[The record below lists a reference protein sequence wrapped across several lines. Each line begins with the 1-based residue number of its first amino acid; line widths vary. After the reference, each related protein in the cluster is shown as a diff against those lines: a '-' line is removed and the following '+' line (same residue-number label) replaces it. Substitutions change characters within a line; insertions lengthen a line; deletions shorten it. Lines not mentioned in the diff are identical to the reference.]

1 MAEGFLA
8 GGGLGSAAMAPGPE
22 RTDWTVE
29 EELAALDKGE
39 HPPAALGVGTLRG
52 RLGAGFGPAGRV
64 AAVAVRAAPTA
75 GLGVGGRP
83 RASRPGCRK
92 LSPDSRVGRARNCPP
107 GCLDR
112 FLGLDLFQDED
123 SCSDCS
129 NYKPGSSLQSFVL
142 EGKTLFPEM
151 FQTSHLLFYE
161 RFRAYQDYILV
172 LVLTAFNLFVADCK
186 ASEVREFTAE
196 FLEKVLEPSGWRAVW
211 HTNVFE
217 VLVEVTDV
225 DFAAL
230 KAVVRLA
237 DPYLCESQVS
247 TFTLE
252 CMKELLELKEHR
264 LPLQEL
270 WVVFDDS
277 GVFDQTALAI
287 EHVRFFY
294 QKIWRS
300 WDEEEEDEYDYFVRC
315 VEPRLRLHY
324 DILEDRVPSG
334 LIVDYHN
341 LLSQC
346 EESYRKFL
354 NLRSSLSNC
363 NSDSEQ
369 ENISMVEGLKLYS
382 EIEQLKQKL
391 KLIENPLLRYVF
403 GYQKNSNIQA
413 KGIRPSGQ
421 KVTHVVSSIML
432 TGLLQSL
439 LRDRLCQEPY
449 EEEIEIQFHSDPL
462 SAINACYE
470 GDTVIICPGHYIVP
484 GTFSIADSIELE
496 GYGLPDD
503 IVIEKRGKGDTFV
516 DCTGADIKISNIK
529 FVQHDAVEGI
539 LIIHRGKTTLE
550 NCVLQ
555 CETTGVTVRTS
566 AEFLM
571 KNSDLYGAKGAGI
584 EIYPGSKCT
593 LSDNGIHHCKEGIL
607 IKFLKH
613 LFSMSQDFLDE
624 HYDIPKISMVN
635 NVIHNNEGYGV
646 VLVKPT
652 IFSDLQENAQ
662 DGTEENKALKI
673 QTNEEGDGAERVDL
687 EELIQCAAG
696 KMELYERS
704 DLAEQVEGN
713 YEIVNELVAASTQKG
728 QMKKKRLSELGI
740 IQADDN
746 LMSQEMFVSIVGNQF
761 KWNGKGSFGTFLF

>member
-1 MAEGFLA
+1 MADGLLA
-8 GGGLGSAAMAPGPE
+8 GGGPESEAMAPE
-22 RTDWTVE
+22 RTGWAAE
-29 EELAALDKGE
+29 EERAPLEKG
-39 HPPAALGVGTLRG
+39 
-52 RLGAGFGPAGRV
+52 
-64 AAVAVRAAPTA
+64 
-75 GLGVGGRP
+75 
-83 RASRPGCRK
+83 
-92 LSPDSRVGRARNCPP
+92 
-107 GCLDR
+107 
-112 FLGLDLFQDED
+112 LFQDED
-123 SCSDCS
+123 SCSDDS
-129 NYKPGSSLQSFVL
+129 YHGKP
-142 EGKTLFPEM
+142 
-151 FQTSHLLFYE
+151 
-161 RFRAYQDYILV
+161 
-172 LVLTAFNLFVADCK
+172 ADCK

-211 HTNVFE
+211 HTNVFK

-225 DFAAL
+225 DFSAL

-237 DPYLCESQVS
+237 EPYLCESQVS
-247 TFTLE
+247 TFTSE
-252 CMKELLELKEHR
+252 CMKELLDLKEHR

-270 WVVFDDS
+270 WVVYDDS

-294 QKIWRS
+294 QNIWRS

-334 LIVDYHN
+334 LIVDYRN

-382 EIEQLKQKL
+382 EMEQLKQKL

-421 KVTHVVSSIML
+421 KVTHVVSSTMV
-432 TGLLQSL
+432 TGLLRSL

-449 EEEIEIQFHSDPL
+449 DEETEIQFHRDPL

-470 GDTVIICPGHYIVP
+470 GDTVIVCPGHYVVH

-496 GYGLPDD
+496 
-503 IVIEKRGKGDTFV
+503 V
-516 DCTGADIKISNIK
+516 
-529 FVQHDAVEGI
+529 
-539 LIIHRGKTTLE
+539 IHRGKTTLE

-584 EIYPGSKCT
+584 EIYPGSKCV

-607 IKFLKH
+607 IK
-613 LFSMSQDFLDE
+613 DFLDE

-635 NVIHNNEGYGV
+635 NIIHNNEGYGV

-662 DGTEENKALKI
+662 DGIEESKAFKI
-673 QTNEEGDGAERVDL
+673 QTSGEADAAERVDL
-687 EELIQCAAG
+687 EELIQCATG
-696 KMELYERS
+696 KMELYARS
-704 DLAEQVEGN
+704 DLSEQVEGN
-713 YEIVNELVAASTQKG
+713 CEIINELVAASTQKG

-740 IQADDN
+740 TQADDN
-746 LMSQEMFVSIVGNQF
+746 LMSQEMFVGIVGNQF

>member
-1 MAEGFLA
+1 MADGSLT
-8 GGGLGSAAMAPGPE
+8 GGGLEAAAMAPE
-22 RTDWTVE
+22 RTGW
-29 EELAALDKGE
+29 AAEQEPASLEKG
-39 HPPAALGVGTLRG
+39 
-52 RLGAGFGPAGRV
+52 
-64 AAVAVRAAPTA
+64 
-75 GLGVGGRP
+75 
-83 RASRPGCRK
+83 
-92 LSPDSRVGRARNCPP
+92 
-107 GCLDR
+107 
-112 FLGLDLFQDED
+112 LFQDED

-129 NYKPGSSLQSFVL
+129 YRDKPGSSLQSFMP
-142 EGKTLFPEM
+142 EGKTFFPEI
-151 FQTSHLLFYE
+151 FQTNQLLFYE
-161 RFRAYQDYILV
+161 RFRAYQDYIL
-172 LVLTAFNLFVADCK
+172 ADCK
-186 ASEVREFTAE
+186 ASEVQEFTAE

-211 HTNVFE
+211 HTNVFK
-217 VLVEVTDV
+217 VLVEATDV

-237 DPYLCESQVS
+237 EPYLCDSQVS
-247 TFTLE
+247 TFTME
-252 CMKELLELKEHR
+252 CMKELLDLKEHR

-287 EHVRFFY
+287 EHVR
-294 QKIWRS
+294 
-300 WDEEEEDEYDYFVRC
+300 
-315 VEPRLRLHY
+315 HY

-334 LIVDYHN
+334 LVVDYRN

-382 EIEQLKQKL
+382 EMEQLKQKL

-413 KGIRPSGQ
+413 KGVRPSGQ
-421 KVTHVVSSIML
+421 KITHVVSSTMVA
-432 TGLLQSL
+432 GLLRSL
-439 LRDRLCQEPY
+439 LTDRLCQEPG
-449 EEEIEIQFHSDPL
+449 EEEREIQFHSDPL
-462 SAINACYE
+462 SAINACFE
-470 GDTVIICPGHYIVP
+470 GDTVIVCPGHYVVH

-516 DCTGADIKISNIK
+516 DCTGADIKISGIK

-539 LIIHRGKTTLE
+539 LIVHRGKTTLE

-584 EIYPGSKCT
+584 EIYPGSQCT

-607 IKFLKH
+607 IK
-613 LFSMSQDFLDE
+613 DFLDE

-635 NVIHNNEGYGV
+635 NIIHNNEGYGV

-652 IFSDLQENAQ
+652 IFSDLQENAE

-673 QTNEEGDGAERVDL
+673 QTSGEPDVTEGVDL
-687 EELIQCAAG
+687 EELMQCATG
-696 KMELYERS
+696 KMELYART
-704 DLAEQVEGN
+704 DLSEQVEGN
-713 YEIVNELVAASTQKG
+713 CEIVNELIAASTQKG

-740 IQADDN
+740 TQADDN
-746 LMSQEMFVSIVGNQF
+746 LMSQEMFVGIVGNQF

>member
-1 MAEGFLA
+1 M
-8 GGGLGSAAMAPGPE
+8 
-22 RTDWTVE
+22 
-29 EELAALDKGE
+29 ELFFGE
-39 HPPAALGVGTLRG
+39 
-52 RLGAGFGPAGRV
+52 
-64 AAVAVRAAPTA
+64 
-75 GLGVGGRP
+75 
-83 RASRPGCRK
+83 K
-92 LSPDSRVGRARNCPP
+92 NNC
-107 GCLDR
+107 
-112 FLGLDLFQDED
+112 LFQDEE

-129 NYKPGSSLQSFVL
+129 YHDKPVTSLQSFVP
-142 EGKTLFPEM
+142 EGKTLFPEI
-151 FQTSHLLFYE
+151 FQTSQLLFYE
-161 RFRAYQDYILV
+161 RFRAYQDYIL
-172 LVLTAFNLFVADCK
+172 ADCK

-230 KAVVRLA
+230 KAVVKLA
-237 DPYLCESQVS
+237 EPYVCDSEVN
-247 TFTLE
+247 TFTLD
-252 CMKELLELKEHR
+252 CVKELLELKECR

-270 WVVFDDS
+270 WVVFDGS

-294 QKIWRS
+294 QNIWRS

-315 VEPRLRLHY
+315 VEPRLRLYY

-334 LIVDYHN
+334 LVVDYHN

-413 KGIRPSGQ
+413 KGIRPNGQ
-421 KVTHVVSSIML
+421 KVTHVVSSTMM
-432 TGLLQSL
+432 TGLLRAL
-439 LRDRLCQEPY
+439 LRDKLC
-449 EEEIEIQFHSDPL
+449 EEHCEGEIEVQFHRDPL
-462 SAINACYE
+462 SAINACFE
-470 GDTVIICPGHYIVP
+470 GDTVIVCPGHYMVH

-584 EIYPGSKCT
+584 EIYPGSKCI

-607 IKFLKH
+607 IK
-613 LFSMSQDFLDE
+613 DFLDE

-635 NVIHNNEGYGV
+635 NIIHNNEGYGV

-652 IFSDLQENAQ
+652 IFSELQDNAH
-662 DGTEENKALKI
+662 DGIEENKALKI
-673 QTNEEGDGAERVDL
+673 QTSEEADAAERVDL
-687 EELIQCAAG
+687 EELIQCATG
-696 KMELYERS
+696 RMELSVRT
-704 DLAEQVEGN
+704 DLSEQVEGN
-713 YEIVNELVAASTQKG
+713 CEIVNELVAVSTQKG
-728 QMKKKRLSELGI
+728 HMKKKRLSELGI
-740 IQADDN
+740 TQADDN
-746 LMSQEMFVSIVGNQF
+746 LMSQEMFVAIVGNQF

>member
-1 MAEGFLA
+1 MADGLLA
-8 GGGLGSAAMAPGPE
+8 GGGLGSEAMAPEPE
-22 RTDWTVE
+22 LPGWAAVE
-29 EELAALDKGE
+29 ELERLEKGFFE
-39 HPPAALGVGTLRG
+39 
-52 RLGAGFGPAGRV
+52 
-64 AAVAVRAAPTA
+64 
-75 GLGVGGRP
+75 
-83 RASRPGCRK
+83 
-92 LSPDSRVGRARNCPP
+92 N
-107 GCLDR
+107 
-112 FLGLDLFQDED
+112 ED

-129 NYKPGSSLQSFVL
+129 DHVKPGSSLQSFVP
-142 EGKTLFPEM
+142 EGKTHFPEM
-151 FQTSHLLFYE
+151 FQTSQLLFYE
-161 RFRAYQDYILV
+161 RFRAYQDYIL
-172 LVLTAFNLFVADCK
+172 ADCK
-186 ASEVREFTAE
+186 ASEVKEFTAE

-237 DPYLCESQVS
+237 NPYLCESHVS

-252 CMKELLELKEHR
+252 CMKELLDLKEYR

-277 GVFDQTALAI
+277 GLFDQTALAI

-294 QKIWRS
+294 QNIWRS

-334 LIVDYHN
+334 LIVDYQN
-341 LLSQC
+341 LLTQC

-413 KGIRPSGQ
+413 KGIRPNGQ
-421 KVTHVVSSIML
+421 KVTHVVSSIMM

-439 LRDRLCQEPY
+439 LRDRLCPEPCK
-449 EEEIEIQFHSDPL
+449 EEIEIKFHSDPL

-470 GDTVIICPGHYIVP
+470 GDTVIVCPGHYVVH
-484 GTFSIADSIELE
+484 GAFSIADSIELE

-516 DCTGADIKISNIK
+516 DCTGADIKISSIK

-607 IKFLKH
+607 IKTV
-613 LFSMSQDFLDE
+613 E
-624 HYDIPKISMVN
+624 
-635 NVIHNNEGYGV
+635 IH
-646 VLVKPT
+646 VLV
-652 IFSDLQENAQ
+652 A
-662 DGTEENKALKI
+662 NKALKV
-673 QTNEEGDGAERVDL
+673 QTSGEADVAERVDL
-687 EELIQCAAG
+687 EELIQCATG
-696 KMELYERS
+696 KMELYARG
-704 DLAEQVEGN
+704 DLSEQVEGN
-713 YEIVNELVAASTQKG
+713 CEIVNELVAASTQKG

-740 IQADDN
+740 TQADDN

>member
-1 MAEGFLA
+1 MAD
-8 GGGLGSAAMAPGPE
+8 GLLTGSGPESEAMAPG
-22 RTDWTVE
+22 RTGWAAE
-29 EELAALDKGE
+29 EEPAPQGKG
-39 HPPAALGVGTLRG
+39 
-52 RLGAGFGPAGRV
+52 
-64 AAVAVRAAPTA
+64 
-75 GLGVGGRP
+75 
-83 RASRPGCRK
+83 
-92 LSPDSRVGRARNCPP
+92 
-107 GCLDR
+107 
-112 FLGLDLFQDED
+112 LFQDED

-129 NYKPGSSLQSFVL
+129 YHDKPGASLQSFAL
-142 EGKTLFPEM
+142 EGKTPFPEI
-151 FQTSHLLFYE
+151 FQTSQLLFYE
-161 RFRAYQDYILV
+161 RFRAYQDYIL
-172 LVLTAFNLFVADCK
+172 ADCK

-196 FLEKVLEPSGWRAVW
+196 FLEKVLEPSGWRAAW
-211 HTNVFE
+211 HTNVFK

-225 DFAAL
+225 DFSAL
-230 KAVVRLA
+230 KVVVRLA
-237 DPYLCESQVS
+237 EPYLCESQVS

-252 CMKELLELKEHR
+252 CMNELLNLKEHR

-270 WVVFDDS
+270 WVVYDDS

-294 QKIWRS
+294 QNIWRS

-315 VEPRLRLHY
+315 VEPRLRL
-324 DILEDRVPSG
+324 
-334 LIVDYHN
+334 
-341 LLSQC
+341 
-346 EESYRKFL
+346 
-354 NLRSSLSNC
+354 
-363 NSDSEQ
+363 
-369 ENISMVEGLKLYS
+369 
-382 EIEQLKQKL
+382 
-391 KLIENPLLRYVF
+391 YVF

-421 KVTHVVSSIML
+421 KVTHVVSSAIT
-432 TGLLQSL
+432 TGLLCSL

-449 EEEIEIQFHSDPL
+449 EEETEIQFHRDPL

-470 GDTVIICPGHYIVP
+470 GDTVIVCPGHYVVH

-516 DCTGADIKISNIK
+516 DCTGADIKISCIK

-584 EIYPGSKCT
+584 EIYPGSKCVLT
-593 LSDNGIHHCKEGIL
+593 DNGIHHCKEGIL
-607 IKFLKH
+607 IK
-613 LFSMSQDFLDE
+613 DFLDE

-635 NVIHNNEGYGV
+635 NIVHNNEGYGV

-662 DGTEENKALKI
+662 DGTEESKAFKI
-673 QTNEEGDGAERVDL
+673 QTSGEGDATERVDL
-687 EELIQCAAG
+687 EELIQCATG
-696 KMELYERS
+696 KMELSARS
-704 DLAEQVEGN
+704 DLSEQVEGN
-713 YEIVNELVAASTQKG
+713 CEIINELVAASTQKG

-740 IQADDN
+740 TEADDN
-746 LMSQEMFVSIVGNQF
+746 LMSQEMFVGIVGNQF

>member
-1 MAEGFLA
+1 MAGVLLA
-8 GGGLGSAAMAPGPE
+8 GSGPESEAMASG
-22 RTDWTVE
+22 RSSWVAE
-29 EELAALDKGE
+29 EEPAPLEKG
-39 HPPAALGVGTLRG
+39 
-52 RLGAGFGPAGRV
+52 
-64 AAVAVRAAPTA
+64 
-75 GLGVGGRP
+75 
-83 RASRPGCRK
+83 
-92 LSPDSRVGRARNCPP
+92 
-107 GCLDR
+107 
-112 FLGLDLFQDED
+112 LFQDED

-129 NYKPGSSLQSFVL
+129 YHAGTSLRSFVL
-142 EGKTLFPEM
+142 EGKTPFPEI
-151 FQTSHLLFYE
+151 FQTSQLLFYE
-161 RFRAYQDYILV
+161 RFSAYQDYIL
-172 LVLTAFNLFVADCK
+172 ADCK
-186 ASEVREFTAE
+186 ASEVKEFTAE
-196 FLEKVLEPSGWRAVW
+196 FLEKVLEPSGWQAVW
-211 HTNVFE
+211 QTSVFK
-217 VLVEVTDV
+217 VLVEITDV
-225 DFAAL
+225 DFSAL

-237 DPYLCESQVS
+237 EPHLCEFQVS

-252 CMKELLELKEHR
+252 CVKELLDLKEHQ

-270 WVVFDDS
+270 WVVYDDS

-294 QKIWRS
+294 QNIWRS

-334 LIVDYHN
+334 LVVDYRN

-346 EESYRKFL
+346 EENYRKFL

-382 EIEQLKQKL
+382 EMEQLKQKL

-413 KGIRPSGQ
+413 KGIRPDGQ
-421 KVTHVVSSIML
+421 KVTHVVSSALM
-432 TGLLQSL
+432 TGLLRTL
-439 LRDRLCQEPY
+439 LNDRLCQE
-449 EEEIEIQFHSDPL
+449 ETEIQFHRDPL

-470 GDTVIICPGHYIVP
+470 GDTVIICPGHYIVN

-516 DCTGADIKISNIK
+516 DCTGADIKISCIK

-539 LIIHRGKTTLE
+539 LIIHRGTTTLE

-584 EIYPGSKCT
+584 EIYPGSKCILT
-593 LSDNGIHHCKEGIL
+593 DNGIHHCKEGIL
-607 IKFLKH
+607 IK
-613 LFSMSQDFLDE
+613 DFLDE

-635 NVIHNNEGYGV
+635 NIIHNNEGYGV

-652 IFSDLQENAQ
+652 IFCDLQENAQ
-662 DGTEENKALKI
+662 DETEENRALKL
-673 QTNEEGDGAERVDL
+673 QTSGEADVAGRVGL
-687 EELIQCAAG
+687 EELVQCAAG
-696 KMELYERS
+696 QMELHERA
-704 DLAEQVEGN
+704 DLSEPVGGN
-713 YEIVNELVAASTQKG
+713 CEIINELVAASTQKG

-740 IQADDN
+740 TQADDN
-746 LMSQEMFVSIVGNQF
+746 LMSQEMFVRIVGNQF

>member
-1 MAEGFLA
+1 MADGLPS
-8 GGGLGSAAMAPGPE
+8 GGGLGLGAMAPE
-22 RTDWTVE
+22 RTNWAAE
-29 EELAALDKGE
+29 EEPEPLEKG
-39 HPPAALGVGTLRG
+39 
-52 RLGAGFGPAGRV
+52 
-64 AAVAVRAAPTA
+64 
-75 GLGVGGRP
+75 
-83 RASRPGCRK
+83 
-92 LSPDSRVGRARNCPP
+92 
-107 GCLDR
+107 
-112 FLGLDLFQDED
+112 LFQDEE

-129 NYKPGSSLQSFVL
+129 YHDKPVTSLQGFVP
-142 EGKTLFPEM
+142 EGKTLFPEI
-151 FQTSHLLFYE
+151 FQTSQLLFYE
-161 RFRAYQDYILV
+161 RFRAYQDYIL
-172 LVLTAFNLFVADCK
+172 ADCK

-230 KAVVRLA
+230 KAVVKLA
-237 DPYLCESQVS
+237 EPYVCDSEVN
-247 TFTLE
+247 TFTLD
-252 CMKELLELKEHR
+252 CVKELLELKECR

-270 WVVFDDS
+270 WVVFDGS

-294 QKIWRS
+294 QNIWRS

-315 VEPRLRLHY
+315 VEPRLRL
-324 DILEDRVPSG
+324 
-334 LIVDYHN
+334 
-341 LLSQC
+341 
-346 EESYRKFL
+346 
-354 NLRSSLSNC
+354 
-363 NSDSEQ
+363 
-369 ENISMVEGLKLYS
+369 
-382 EIEQLKQKL
+382 
-391 KLIENPLLRYVF
+391 YVF

-413 KGIRPSGQ
+413 KGIRPNGQ
-421 KVTHVVSSIML
+421 KITHVVSSTMM
-432 TGLLQSL
+432 TGLLRAL
-439 LRDRLCQEPY
+439 LRDKLC
-449 EEEIEIQFHSDPL
+449 EEHCEGEIEVQFHRDPL
-462 SAINACYE
+462 SAINACFE
-470 GDTVIICPGHYIVP
+470 GDTVIVCPGHYVVH

-584 EIYPGSKCT
+584 EIYPGSKCI

-607 IKFLKH
+607 IK
-613 LFSMSQDFLDE
+613 DFLDE

-652 IFSDLQENAQ
+652 IFSELQDNAH
-662 DGTEENKALKI
+662 DGIEENKALKI
-673 QTNEEGDGAERVDL
+673 QTSEEADAAERVDL
-687 EELIQCAAG
+687 EELIQCATG
-696 KMELYERS
+696 RMELYERT
-704 DLAEQVEGN
+704 DLSEQVEGN
-713 YEIVNELVAASTQKG
+713 CEIVNELVAVSTQKG
-728 QMKKKRLSELGI
+728 HMKKKRLSELGI
-740 IQADDN
+740 TQADDN
-746 LMSQEMFVSIVGNQF
+746 LMSQEMFVAIVGNQF

>member
-1 MAEGFLA
+1 MAEESEHADLEADEGLA
-8 GGGLGSAAMAPGPE
+8 
-22 RTDWTVE
+22 
-29 EELAALDKGE
+29 
-39 HPPAALGVGTLRG
+39 TLE
-52 RLGAGFGPAGRV
+52 
-64 AAVAVRAAPTA
+64 
-75 GLGVGGRP
+75 
-83 RASRPGCRK
+83 K
-92 LSPDSRVGRARNCPP
+92 DLS
-107 GCLDR
+107 
-112 FLGLDLFQDED
+112 QDED

-129 NYKPGSSLQSFVL
+129 KHDQPGTSLQSFVL

-151 FQTSHLLFYE
+151 FQTNHLLFYE
-161 RFRAYQDYILV
+161 RFRAYQDYIL
-172 LVLTAFNLFVADCK
+172 ADCK

-217 VLVEVTDV
+217 VLVEVIDV

-247 TFTLE
+247 TFTVE
-252 CMKELLELKEHR
+252 CMKELLQLKEHQ

-294 QKIWRS
+294 QNIWRS

-334 LIVDYHN
+334 LIVDYRN

-346 EESYRKFL
+346 EESYRRFL

-363 NSDSEQ
+363 DSDSEQ

-413 KGIRPSGQ
+413 KGVRPSGQ
-421 KVTHVVSSIML
+421 KVTHVVSSVMM
-432 TGLLQSL
+432 TGLLHSL
-439 LRDRLCQEPY
+439 VRDRLCQEPC

-470 GDTVIICPGHYIVP
+470 GDTVIVCSGHYVVH
-484 GTFSIADSIELE
+484 GSFSIADSIELE

-516 DCTGADIKISNIK
+516 DCTGADIKISGIK

-593 LSDNGIHHCKEGIL
+593 LSGNGIHHCKEGIL
-607 IKFLKH
+607 IK
-613 LFSMSQDFLDE
+613 DFLDE
-624 HYDIPKISMVN
+624 HYDMPRISMVN
-635 NVIHNNEGYGV
+635 NVIHNNDGYGV

-662 DGTEENKALKI
+662 DGTQENKTLKM
-673 QTNEEGDGAERVDL
+673 QTNEETEAPERVDI

-696 KMELYERS
+696 KMERDVKS
-704 DLAEQVEGN
+704 DLSEQVEGN
-713 YEIVNELVAASTQKG
+713 CEIVNELVAASTQKG

-740 IQADDN
+740 TQADDN
-746 LMSQEMFVSIVGNQF
+746 LMSQEMFVSIVGNEF

>member
-1 MAEGFLA
+1 MADGLLA
-8 GGGLGSAAMAPGPE
+8 GGGLGSEAMAPEPE
-22 RTDWTVE
+22 LPGWAAVE
-29 EELAALDKGE
+29 ELERLEKG
-39 HPPAALGVGTLRG
+39 
-52 RLGAGFGPAGRV
+52 
-64 AAVAVRAAPTA
+64 
-75 GLGVGGRP
+75 
-83 RASRPGCRK
+83 
-92 LSPDSRVGRARNCPP
+92 
-107 GCLDR
+107 
-112 FLGLDLFQDED
+112 LFENED

-129 NYKPGSSLQSFVL
+129 DHVKPGSSLQSFVP
-142 EGKTLFPEM
+142 EGKTHFPEM
-151 FQTSHLLFYE
+151 FQTSQLLFYE
-161 RFRAYQDYILV
+161 RFRAYQDYIL
-172 LVLTAFNLFVADCK
+172 ADCK
-186 ASEVREFTAE
+186 ASEVKEFTAE

-237 DPYLCESQVS
+237 DPYLCESHVS
-247 TFTLE
+247 TFTME
-252 CMKELLELKEHR
+252 CMKELLDLKEYR

-277 GVFDQTALAI
+277 GLFDQTALAI

-294 QKIWRS
+294 QNIWRS
-300 WDEEEEDEYDYFVRC
+300 WDEEEEDEYDYFIRC

-334 LIVDYHN
+334 LIVDYQN
-341 LLSQC
+341 LLTQC

-413 KGIRPSGQ
+413 KGIRPNGQ
-421 KVTHVVSSIML
+421 KVTHVVSSIMM

-439 LRDRLCQEPY
+439 LRDRLCPEPCK
-449 EEEIEIQFHSDPL
+449 EEIEIQFHSDPL
-462 SAINACYE
+462 SAINACYD
-470 GDTVIICPGHYIVP
+470 GDTVIVCPGHYVVH
-484 GTFSIADSIELE
+484 GAFSIADSIELE
-496 GYGLPDD
+496 
-503 IVIEKRGKGDTFV
+503 V
-516 DCTGADIKISNIK
+516 
-529 FVQHDAVEGI
+529 
-539 LIIHRGKTTLE
+539 IHRGKTTLE

-593 LSDNGIHHCKEGIL
+593 LNDNGIHHCKEGIL
-607 IKFLKH
+607 IK
-613 LFSMSQDFLDE
+613 DFLDE

-652 IFSDLQENAQ
+652 IFSDLQEDAQ
-662 DGTEENKALKI
+662 DETEENKALKV
-673 QTNEEGDGAERVDL
+673 QTSGEADVAQRVDL

-696 KMELYERS
+696 KMELYARA
-704 DLAEQVEGN
+704 DLSEQAEGN
-713 YEIVNELVAASTQKG
+713 CEIVNELVAASTQKG

-740 IQADDN
+740 TQADDN

>member
-1 MAEGFLA
+1 MTAELLV
-8 GGGLGSAAMAPGPE
+8 GGCLELEAMAGQ
-22 RTDWTVE
+22 R
-29 EELAALDKGE
+29 
-39 HPPAALGVGTLRG
+39 TLR
-52 RLGAGFGPAGRV
+52 
-64 AAVAVRAAPTA
+64 
-75 GLGVGGRP
+75 
-83 RASRPGCRK
+83 ASEENLETLEKG
-92 LSPDSRVGRARNCPP
+92 
-107 GCLDR
+107 
-112 FLGLDLFQDED
+112 LFQDED
-123 SCSDCS
+123 SCYDC
-129 NYKPGSSLQSFVL
+129 NYCDKPGTILQSFVP
-142 EGKTLFPEM
+142 EGKTLFPEI
-151 FQTSHLLFYE
+151 FQTNQLLFYE
-161 RFRAYQDYILV
+161 RFQAYQDYIL
-172 LVLTAFNLFVADCK
+172 ADCK

-225 DFAAL
+225 DFSAL
-230 KAVVRLA
+230 KAVVKLA
-237 DPYLCESQVS
+237 EPYICESEVS

-252 CMKELLELKEHR
+252 CMKELLDLKEYR

-294 QKIWRS
+294 QNIWRS

-346 EESYRKFL
+346 EENYRKFL

-369 ENISMVEGLKLYS
+369 ENITMVEGLKLYS

-403 GYQKNSNIQA
+403 GYQKNSSIQA
-413 KGIRPSGQ
+413 KGTRPNGQ
-421 KVTHVVSSIML
+421 KVTHVVSSTVR

-439 LRDRLCQEPY
+439 LRDKLCK
-449 EEEIEIQFHSDPL
+449 EEMEIQFHSDPL
-462 SAINACYE
+462 SAVNACYE
-470 GDTVIICPGHYIVP
+470 GDTVIVCPGHYTVH
-484 GTFSIADSIELE
+484 GSFSIADSIELE
-496 GYGLPDD
+496 GYGIPDD

-516 DCTGADIKISNIK
+516 DCTGADIKISSIK
-529 FVQHDAVEGI
+529 FIQHDAVEGI
-539 LIIHRGKTTLE
+539 LIIHHGKTTLD

-555 CETTGVTVRTS
+555 CETTGVTIRTS

-571 KNSDLYGAKGAGI
+571 KDSDLYGAKGAGI
-584 EIYPGSKCT
+584 EIYPGSQCS
-593 LSDNGIHHCKEGIL
+593 LIDNVIHHCKEGIL
-607 IKFLKH
+607 IK
-613 LFSMSQDFLDE
+613 DFLDE

-635 NVIHNNEGYGV
+635 NMIHNNEGYGV
-646 VLVKPT
+646 VLVKPV
-652 IFSDLQENAQ
+652 IFSDLQKNTQ
-662 DGTEENKALKI
+662 DETEENEAMKLKTSVEADAAI
-673 QTNEEGDGAERVDL
+673 RVDL
-687 EELIQCAAG
+687 EELIQCTTG
-696 KMELYERS
+696 KMELHVKA
-704 DLAEQVEGN
+704 DLSEQAEGN
-713 YEIVNELVAASTQKG
+713 YEIASEIVAASTQKG
-728 QMKKKRLSELGI
+728 QMRKKRLSELGI
-740 IQADDN
+740 TQADDN
-746 LMSQEMFVSIVGNQF
+746 LMSQEMFVAIMGNQF

>member
-1 MAEGFLA
+1 
-8 GGGLGSAAMAPGPE
+8 
-22 RTDWTVE
+22 
-29 EELAALDKGE
+29 
-39 HPPAALGVGTLRG
+39 
-52 RLGAGFGPAGRV
+52 
-64 AAVAVRAAPTA
+64 
-75 GLGVGGRP
+75 
-83 RASRPGCRK
+83 
-92 LSPDSRVGRARNCPP
+92 
-107 GCLDR
+107 
-112 FLGLDLFQDED
+112 
-123 SCSDCS
+123 
-129 NYKPGSSLQSFVL
+129 
-142 EGKTLFPEM
+142 M

-161 RFRAYQDYILV
+161 RFRAYQDYIL
-172 LVLTAFNLFVADCK
+172 ADCK

-211 HTNVFE
+211 HTSVFE

-237 DPYLCESQVS
+237 RPHLCESRVS
-247 TFTLE
+247 TFTVE
-252 CMKELLELKEHR
+252 SVSELLDLKGHQ

-270 WVVFDDS
+270 WVVFDES
-277 GVFDQTALAI
+277 GAFDQTALAV

-294 QKIWRS
+294 QHIWRS
-300 WDEEEEDEYDYFVRC
+300 WDEEEEDEDDYFVRC

-334 LIVDYHN
+334 LVGDYRS

-346 EESYRKFL
+346 EESYRKFS
-354 NLRSSLSNC
+354 NLRSSLSSC
-363 NSDSEQ
+363 HADTEQ
-369 ENISMVEGLKLYS
+369 ENLSMVEGLKLYS

-413 KGIRPSGQ
+413 KGVRANGQ
-421 KVTHVVSSIML
+421 KVTHVVSPAMM

-439 LRDRLCQEPY
+439 LRDRLCQEPC
-449 EEEIEIQFHSDPL
+449 EEDTEIQFHSDPL
-462 SAINACYE
+462 AAVNACYE
-470 GDTVIICPGHYIVP
+470 GDTVIVCPGRYMVP

-503 IVIEKRGKGDTFV
+503 VVIEKCGKGDTFV
-516 DCTGADIKISNIK
+516 DCTGADVRISSIK

-571 KNSDLYGAKGAGI
+571 KTSDLYGAKGAGI

-607 IKFLKH
+607 IK
-613 LFSMSQDFLDE
+613 DFLDE

-662 DGTEENKALKI
+662 DGTEEDAALER
-673 QTNEEGDGAERVDL
+673 QTGGEAAAGAGAELD
-687 EELIQCAAG
+687 ELMGCAARRVAPPAG
-696 KMELYERS
+696 
-704 DLAEQVEGN
+704 EQVEGN
-713 YEIVNELVAASTQKG
+713 CEILSELVAASTQKG
-728 QMKKKRLSELGI
+728 QLRRKRLSELGI
-740 IQADDN
+740 TQADDG
-746 LMSQEMFVSIVGNQF
+746 LMSQEMFVAIVGNQF
-761 KWNGKGSFGTFLF
+761 RWNGKGSFGTFLF

>member
-1 MAEGFLA
+1 MAEGLLT
-8 GGGLGSAAMAPGPE
+8 GVGLGPEAMASE
-22 RTDWTVE
+22 RTVSVAE
-29 EELAALDKGE
+29 EV
-39 HPPAALGVGTLRG
+39 PA
-52 RLGAGFGPAGRV
+52 
-64 AAVAVRAAPTA
+64 
-75 GLGVGGRP
+75 
-83 RASRPGCRK
+83 
-92 LSPDSRVGRARNCPP
+92 
-107 GCLDR
+107 
-112 FLGLDLFQDED
+112 
-123 SCSDCS
+123 
-129 NYKPGSSLQSFVL
+129 SL
-142 EGKTLFPEM
+142 EK
-151 FQTSHLLFYE
+151 
-161 RFRAYQDYILV
+161 
-172 LVLTAFNLFVADCK
+172 ADCK

-196 FLEKVLEPSGWRAVW
+196 FLEKVLEPSGWRAIW

-217 VLVEVTDV
+217 VLVEITDV
-225 DFAAL
+225 DFSAL

-237 DPYLCESQVS
+237 EPYVCESEVN

-252 CMKELLELKEHR
+252 CVKELLDLKECR

-294 QKIWRS
+294 QHIWRS

-334 LIVDYHN
+334 LITDYHN

-413 KGIRPSGQ
+413 KGARPNGQ
-421 KVTHVVSSIML
+421 KVTHVVSSTMM
-432 TGLLQSL
+432 TGLLRSL
-439 LRDRLCQEPY
+439 LRDKLCEGPWKD
-449 EEEIEIQFHSDPL
+449 EMEIQFHSDPL
-462 SAINACYE
+462 AAINACYE
-470 GDTVIICPGHYIVP
+470 GDTVIICPGHYVVH

-516 DCTGADIKISNIK
+516 DCTGVDIKISCIK

-539 LIIHRGKTTLE
+539 LIIHHGKTTLE

-584 EIYPGSKCT
+584 EIYPGSKCS
-593 LSDNGIHHCKEGIL
+593 LIDNGIHHCKEGIL
-607 IKFLKH
+607 IK
-613 LFSMSQDFLDE
+613 DFLDE
-624 HYDIPKISMVN
+624 HYDIPRISMVN
-635 NVIHNNEGYGV
+635 NIIHNNEGYGV

-652 IFSDLQENAQ
+652 IFSDLQENIQ
-662 DGTEENKALKI
+662 DETEENKALKL
-673 QTNEEGDGAERVDL
+673 QASGEADATERVDL
-687 EELIQCAAG
+687 EELIECAAG
-696 KMELYERS
+696 KMELPARA
-704 DLAEQVEGN
+704 DLSEQAQGN
-713 YEIVNELVAASTQKG
+713 CEIVNELVAASTQKG
-728 QMKKKRLSELGI
+728 QMKKKRLSDLGI
-740 IQADDN
+740 TQADDN
-746 LMSQEMFVSIVGNQF
+746 LMSQEMFVAIVGNQF

>member
-1 MAEGFLA
+1 MADGPR
-8 GGGLGSAAMAPGPE
+8 AMAAQPG
-22 RTDWTVE
+22 RRGRADAE
-29 EELAALDKGE
+29 E
-39 HPPAALGVGTLRG
+39 PAAAERG
-52 RLGAGFGPAGRV
+52 
-64 AAVAVRAAPTA
+64 
-75 GLGVGGRP
+75 
-83 RASRPGCRK
+83 
-92 LSPDSRVGRARNCPP
+92 
-107 GCLDR
+107 
-112 FLGLDLFQDED
+112 LFQDED

-129 NYKPGSSLQSFVL
+129 NHDKPGSNLQSFVP
-142 EGKTLFPEM
+142 EGKTHFPEI
-151 FQTSHLLFYE
+151 FQTSQLLFYE
-161 RFRAYQDYILV
+161 RFRAYQDYIL
-172 LVLTAFNLFVADCK
+172 ADCK

-247 TFTLE
+247 SFTLE
-252 CMKELLELKEHR
+252 CMNELLDLKEHR

-277 GVFDQTALAI
+277 GVFDQTALAV

-294 QKIWRS
+294 QNIWRS

-315 VEPRLRLHY
+315 VEPRLRL
-324 DILEDRVPSG
+324 
-334 LIVDYHN
+334 
-341 LLSQC
+341 
-346 EESYRKFL
+346 
-354 NLRSSLSNC
+354 
-363 NSDSEQ
+363 
-369 ENISMVEGLKLYS
+369 
-382 EIEQLKQKL
+382 
-391 KLIENPLLRYVF
+391 YVF

-413 KGIRPSGQ
+413 KGIRPNGQ
-421 KVTHVVSSIML
+421 KVMHVVSSTMM
-432 TGLLQSL
+432 TGLLRSL
-439 LRDRLCQEPY
+439 LRDRLSQELCK
-449 EEEIEIQFHSDPL
+449 EETEIQFHSDPL

-470 GDTVIICPGHYIVP
+470 GDTVIVCPGHYMVH
-484 GTFSIADSIELE
+484 GTFAIADSIDLE

-516 DCTGADIKISNIK
+516 DCTGVDIKISGIK
-529 FVQHDAVEGI
+529 FIQHDAVEGI

-607 IKFLKH
+607 IK
-613 LFSMSQDFLDE
+613 DFLDE

-652 IFSDLQENAQ
+652 IFSDLQENVQ
-662 DGTEENKALKI
+662 DETEENRALKVP
-673 QTNEEGDGAERVDL
+673 TSEEADTAERIDL
-687 EELIQCAAG
+687 EELIQCATG
-696 KMELYERS
+696 KMELYARS
-704 DLAEQVEGN
+704 SLSEQVEGN
-713 YEIVNELVAASTQKG
+713 CEIVNELVAVSTQKG

-740 IQADDN
+740 TQADDK